1 MYDKA
6 VPCVPVIIQ
15 RGWWIEQHMAL
26 TDVAVSI
33 RCARLL
39 ICNQSDKVMCG
50 DTLSFT
56 VDQINRLSLPLRLSV
71 PHFPM
76 FPSPPHPTT
85 HFLSSCFFVS
95 LSFFWPCIAKKNI
108 IIIFAIFAITYSTSI
123 FVWVSAY
130 LFTADK
136 LFQDLVPMSTDSP
149 LSKAISC
156 LLSKVRWLAEIMRK
170 SYIIIIPQH
179 HNRLFL

>member
-1 MYDKA
+1 
-6 VPCVPVIIQ
+6 
-15 RGWWIEQHMAL
+15 MAL

-50 DTLSFT
+50 DTLSLT

-76 FPSPPHPTT
+76 FPSPPYPTT
-85 HFLSSCFFVS
+85 HFLSLLVFFFCFSV
-95 LSFFWPCIAKKNI
+95 FFWFIDHALLRNTESLYLPFLKPHTVPQYLCD
-108 IIIFAIFAITYSTSI
+108 
-123 FVWVSAY
+123 WVSTY

-136 LFQDLVPMSTDSP
+136 LFQALVPMSTDSP
-149 LSKAISC
+149 LSKAILC
-156 LLSKVRWLAEIMRK
+156 PLSKVRWLAEIMRK
-170 SYIIIIPQH
+170 SYIIMTPQH
-179 HNRLFL
+179 YNRLFL